1 MFIMFASNP
10 RELKRLLKKMGIDV
24 EELTGV
30 KRVEIVLEDKK
41 ILVKEPQVLVFKASG
56 QVFYQVSGIPETIQ
70 QSEEAKQ
77 VEEVKIPEEDIRFV
91 MEQTGASYEKARE
104 ALLKTR
110 GDILQAIMILREG

>member
-1 MFIMFASNP
+1 MFASNP

-41 ILVKEPQVLVFKASG
+41 ILVKEPQVLVFKAGG
-56 QVFYQVSGIPETIQ
+56 QVFYQVSGTPETIQ